1 MKTNNTIEPYDL
13 VEEGKPFHACTPEEQ
28 QVILEEFGSED
39 GYANMLSFSGSVKSE
54 LEQEGWMEP
63 SDRVKDN
70 VMAAFEQEHLKH
82 RQVWYNALFAFLFPE
97 RKPIYQMPGF
107 QFAAVALLVG
117 VSWVLVLQFNES
129 GNIAD
134 NEVAMNEDRKEEAAE
149 KSAPEPAA
157 EAEEE
162 MNEASV
168 AKEQDGVVVD
178 ATTTIDER
186 SQQDKGREE
195 REHMSEVAP
204 EEPMMTLSEDMVLS
218 DAEMA
223 PMDDAAPAPPDGY
236 TMDMDS
242 EGAET
247 ELAFSAFGGLDEEED
262 EVMVTTGSG
271 HPGAGGN
278 RAPAKQE
285 ESPKRDRA
293 DLPKASVSVG
303 EQSELIDILY
313 TAY

>member
-1 MKTNNTIEPYDL
+1 
-13 VEEGKPFHACTPEEQ
+13 
-28 QVILEEFGSED
+28 
-39 GYANMLSFSGSVKSE
+39 
-54 LEQEGWMEP
+54 
-63 SDRVKDN
+63 
-70 VMAAFEQEHLKH
+70 MAAFEQEHLKH
-82 RQVWYNALFAFLFPE
+82 RQVWYNAMFAFLFPE

-129 GNIAD
+129 GNMAD
-134 NEVAMNEDRKEEAAE
+134 NEVAMKEDRKEESAE
-149 KSAPEPAA
+149 KSAPEAA
-157 EAEEE
+157 EAEQE
-162 MNEASV
+162 MNEASG
-168 AKEQDGVVVD
+168 AKEQDGVVED

-186 SQQDKGREE
+186 SEQDIGREE
-195 REHMSEVAP
+195 RERMTVAAP
-204 EEPMMTLSEDMVLS
+204 EEPMMNLSEDLVLS

-247 ELAFSAFGGLDEEED
+247 ELAFSSFGGLDEEED
-262 EVMVTTGSG
+262 EVMVITGSG
-271 HPGAGGN
+271 HPGDAGS
-278 RAPAKQE
+278 RVLAKQE